1 MWSYFLSES
10 NEIMKYRKFGKLN
23 WEVSE
28 IGFGAWAIGGGWGP
42 QSDAE
47 SIKALHRAL
56 DLGVN
61 FIDTAQGYG
70 EGKSEEIIG
79 KVLKERN
86 EQIYVATKVPPKEF
100 YWPARIDYDARKA
113 FPKEYIIE
121 ECEKSLRRLQRDYVD
136 IYQFHTWSMRFND
149 QEEWFEAFEQL
160 KKDGKI
166 RASGAS
172 VPDIDP
178 YFIDGALVEGKID
191 SIQLIYNL
199 FEQFPAWNTLKVC
212 KANNIGVIVRVP
224 FDEGALTGKYNFETT
239 FPDGDV
245 RQHYFRGN
253 NLKAVIVRV
262 NEIKNYKDDK
272 HPNLSMADFALKFC
286 LSNNTVSTVIPG
298 IRNTKQAELNTLVS
312 DGNYFDN
319 VEMKELE
326 QFTWRKDY
334 WNEEIE

>member
-1 MWSYFLSES
+1 
-10 NEIMKYRKFGKLN
+10 MKYRKFGNMN

-42 QSDAE
+42 QSDDE

-86 EQIYVATKVPPKEF
+86 EEIFVATKVPPKEF
-100 YWPARIDYDARKA
+100 DWPARIDYDARKA
-113 FPKEYIIE
+113 FPNEYIIE

-136 IYQFHTWSMRFND
+136 VYQFHTWSMRFND
-149 QEEWFEAFEQL
+149 QVEWVEAFEKL

-178 YFIDGALVEGKID
+178 YFIDGALAEGKID
-191 SIQLIYNL
+191 SIQLVYNL
-199 FEQFPAWNTLKVC
+199 FEQSPAWNTLKVC
-212 KANNIGVIVRVP
+212 KAHNIGVIVRVP
-224 FDEGALTGKYNFETT
+224 FDEGALTGKYNYDTT
-239 FPDGDV
+239 FPEGDV

-253 NLKAVIVRV
+253 NLKAVVDKV
-262 NEIKNYKDDK
+262 MEIQKYKDEK
-272 HPNLSMADFALKFC
+272 HLELSMADFALKFC
-286 LSNNTVSTVIPG
+286 LSNDAVSTAIPG
-298 IRNTKQAELNTLVS
+298 IRNIKQAEMNTSVS
-312 DGNYFDN
+312 DDSYLSK
-319 VEMKELE
+319 EELKELTK
-326 QFTWRKDY
+326 FAWRKDF
-334 WNEEIE
+334 WNEEVELT

>member
-1 MWSYFLSES
+1 
-10 NEIMKYRKFGKLN
+10 MKYRKFGNMN

-42 QSDAE
+42 QSDDD
-47 SIKALHRAL
+47 SIKALHCAL

-86 EQIYVATKVPPKEF
+86 EEIFVATKVPPKEF
-100 YWPARIDYDARKA
+100 DWPAKIDYDVRKA

-121 ECEKSLRRLQRDYVD
+121 ECEKSLKRLQRDYVD
-136 IYQFHTWSMRFND
+136 VYQFHTWSMRFND
-149 QEEWFEAFEQL
+149 QVEWFEAFEKL
-160 KKDGKI
+160 KNDGKI

-178 YFIDGALVEGKID
+178 YFIDGALAEGKID

-224 FDEGALTGKYNFETT
+224 FDEGALTGKYNTDTT
-239 FPDGDV
+239 FPEGDV

-253 NLKAVIVRV
+253 NLKAVVDRV
-262 NEIKNYKDDK
+262 NEIKKYKDEK
-272 HPNLSMADFALKFC
+272 HPTFSMAELALKFC
-286 LSNNTVSTVIPG
+286 LSNDAVSTVIPG
-298 IRNTKQAELNTLVS
+298 TRNIKQAEMNTSVS
-312 DGNYFDN
+312 DGKYFSKN
-319 VEMKELE
+319 EIKELE
-326 QFTWRKDY
+326 QFAWRKDF
-334 WNEEIE
+334 WNEEVN

>member
-1 MWSYFLSES
+1 
-10 NEIMKYRKFGKLN
+10 MKYRKFGNMN

-42 QSDAE
+42 QSDTE

-79 KVLKERN
+79 KVLKERK
-86 EQIYVATKVPPKEF
+86 EEIYVATKIPPKEF
-100 YWPARIDYDARKA
+100 DWPARIDYDVRKA

-121 ECEKSLRRLQRDYVD
+121 ECEKSLKRLQREYVD
-136 IYQFHTWSMRFND
+136 VYQFHTWSMRFND
-149 QEEWFEAFEQL
+149 QVDWFETFEIL

-178 YFIDGALVEGKID
+178 YFIDGALAEGKID

-199 FEQFPAWNTLKVC
+199 FEQFLAWNTLKVC
-212 KANNIGVIVRVP
+212 KAHNIGVIVRVP
-224 FDEGALTGKYNFETT
+224 FDEGALTGKYNLDTT

-245 RQHYFRGN
+245 RQHYFRGM
-253 NLKAVIVRV
+253 NLKAVIEKV
-262 NEIKNYKDDK
+262 NEIKKYKDEK
-272 HPNLSMADFALKFC
+272 HPDLSMADFALKFC
-286 LSNNTVSTVIPG
+286 LSNDTVSTVIPG
-298 IRNTKQAELNTLVS
+298 IRNIKQAEMNTSVS
-312 DGNYFDN
+312 DGLYLSK
-319 VEMKELE
+319 EELE
-326 QFTWRKDY
+326 ELTKFAWRKDF
-334 WNEEIE
+334 WNEEVS